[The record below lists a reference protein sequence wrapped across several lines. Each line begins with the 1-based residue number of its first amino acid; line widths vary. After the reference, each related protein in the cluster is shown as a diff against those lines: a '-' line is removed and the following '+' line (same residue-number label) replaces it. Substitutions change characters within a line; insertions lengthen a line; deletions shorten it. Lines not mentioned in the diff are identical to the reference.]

1 MNISLEKKEKC
12 LAALRV
18 EIPAELVT
26 AERNKVLKAF
36 VSKARIPGFRPG
48 KAPKSVIEKAHG
60 QSITQ
65 ELESRLIQSSFQ
77 QALKENEDLS
87 VLNVK
92 NPENVVHQA
101 DGSFT
106 FEAELILS
114 PEFDLPDYKGLE
126 IEVPK
131 SEVSDEVIEQNLEQL
146 RQRFADY
153 SDIEDR
159 SAEKGDLAI
168 IDYTATIDG
177 KPLDEVGGEQ
187 AKPLASNEGYW
198 IRIEDEAFFPG
209 FTDALIGTKK
219 DDEKEIK
226 VTLPN
231 DFPIETLRE
240 MEAVFAVKV
249 TGLKAEVL
257 PELDDDFA
265 SKIEPGKTLEDIKG
279 LIATDIE
286 SRMKQQIEEIKINAV
301 LAKLNEAVDF
311 EVPADFLASET
322 QGQADAMVRE
332 EMQKGASQDDLAANQ
347 EAVFEAA
354 GVRAKNSLK
363 TNFLL
368 TEIAKQEKLSVANSD
383 VLARVTV
390 MAKQAKKPVK
400 GFMKELQR
408 DGRLGNIRQNMLF
421 GKAIDFLIE
430 HATIKEVDSPAEES
444 QTEQ

>member
-12 LAALRV
+12 LAALSV
-18 EIPAELVT
+18 EVPADLVT
-26 AERNKVLKAF
+26 EERNKVLKAF
-36 VSKARIPGFRPG
+36 VSQARIPGFRPG
-48 KAPKSVIEKAHG
+48 KAPKAVIEKAHG
-60 QSITQ
+60 ESITQ
-65 ELESRLIQSSFQ
+65 EVESRLIQNSFQ
-77 QALKENEDLS
+77 QALKENEDVN

-92 NPENVVHQA
+92 NPENVVHNA
-101 DGSFT
+101 DGSFS
-106 FEAELILS
+106 FQAELILA
-114 PEFDLPDYKGLE
+114 PEFNLPEYKGLE
-126 IEVPK
+126 IDIPKAEVT
-131 SEVSDEVIEQNLEQL
+131 DEIIDQNLEQL

-159 SAEKGDLAI
+159 AAEQGDLAI

-198 IRIEDEAFFPG
+198 IRIEEEAFFPG
-209 FTDALIGTKK
+209 FTDALVGTKAG
-219 DDEKEIK
+219 DEKEVT

-231 DFPIETLRE
+231 DFPIETIRD

-265 SKIEPGKTLEDIKG
+265 AKVEPGKTLEDIKG
-279 LIATDIE
+279 LISTDIE
-286 SRMKQQIEEIKINAV
+286 TRMKQQVEEIKVNAV

-311 EVPADFLASET
+311 DVPEEFLQSET
-322 QGQADAMVRE
+322 QGQADAMVQE
-332 EMQKGASQDDLAANQ
+332 EMEKGATEEDLAANQ

-368 TEIAKQEKLSVANSD
+368 TEIAKQEELTVPNSD
-383 VLARVTV
+383 VLARVTA

-421 GKAIDFLIE
+421 GKTIDFLIE
-430 HATIKEVDSPAEES
+430 HATVTEVEP
-444 QTEQ
+444 QTEEE